1 MELKFD
7 AATFETI
14 QNLVFP
20 LVKSIF
26 GIDISNWVGD
36 KAGLFDL
43 VGNALGELQ
52 ELFFAVGEALR
63 DGILTEAEI
72 NNIIAQAKDIP
83 TAVSAIAN
91 AISTEDG
98 VE

>member
-1 MELKFD
+1 MGLNFD

-26 GIDISNWVGD
+26 NIDIAGFVGSKAELFTLVGD
-36 KAGLFDL
+36 
-43 VGNALGELQ
+43 ALGELQ
-52 ELFFAVGEALR
+52 ELFFAVGEALT
-63 DGILTEAEI
+63 DGILTEEEI
-72 NNIIAQAKDIP
+72 GNIITQAKDVP
-83 TAVSAIAN
+83 TAISALVDAVN
-91 AISTEDG
+91 GPE